1 MDQEDM
7 GLTPLSYFKNNLG
20 SNPSRNPADLG
31 TSGPP
36 VAPHHVEGLSLFG
49 NKKAVDSPI
58 SDLMDLP
65 AKGMT
70 DLLLKK
76 VVDLRCGKEGFVVL
90 LNILKP
96 LPAHDAPDRHNGTRQ
111 RTA

>member
-1 MDQEDM
+1 M
-7 GLTPLSYFKNNLG
+7 GLTRLSYSKNNLG

-36 VAPHHVEGLSLFG
+36 VAPHPVESLSLFG

-58 SDLMDLP
+58 SDFMDLP

-76 VVDLRCGKEGFVVL
+76 VVDSRCGEDGFLVL

-96 LPAHDAPDRHNGTRQ
+96 LPAHDAPDRHNGTGQ
-111 RTA
+111 CTA